1 MDISNKVTILLTTC
15 DRYDTTLPLCL
26 MSIFNQSYKP
36 DRIVMVDDSKV
47 KKFYDNI
54 LLRNILVL
62 LKEKGIEFD
71 YFYGPS
77 RGAVPAL
84 QIGLENIED
93 GWVFKMD
100 DDNILSYNVL
110 ALFVNNISSVIGV
123 MSGIFIDKNMND
135 FYINS
140 PEKYPV
146 MVDGYYNR
154 IENVYSDFNIQFV
167 RHQSDDI
174 KKVHHIYSNYF
185 FRRDLAND
193 YPLELS
199 PSSHREET
207 VFTYE
212 IFRKGYELIVIPQV
226 KIHHL
231 HYDSKSGN
239 SQYSEKYIKKNE
251 LFFVEKLKEWN
262 IVPNE
267 LEIFE
272 DDEKFYIEKDGVVYL
287 VTYK

>member
-1 MDISNKVTILLTTC
+1 MKHKVTILLATC

-26 MSIFNQSYKP
+26 MSIFNQSYTP
-36 DRIVMVDDSKV
+36 DRIVIVDDSKI
-47 KKFYDNI
+47 KKFYEYP
-54 LLRNILVL
+54 LLKNILVL
-62 LKEKGIEFD
+62 FKEKNIEFD
-71 YFYGPS
+71 YFFGPS
-77 RGAVPAL
+77 KGAVPAL

-93 GWVFKMD
+93 GWVFKTD
-100 DDNILSYNVL
+100 DDNILSHNVL
-110 ALFVNNISSVIGV
+110 ELFVNNISPTVGA

-135 FYINS
+135 FYIKS

-146 MVDGYYNR
+146 IVDGYYNR

-167 RHQSDDI
+167 RHQTDDI

-185 FRRDLAND
+185 FKRELAND

-199 PSSHREET
+199 PSSLREET
-207 VFTYE
+207 IFTYE
-212 IFRKGYELIVIPQV
+212 IFRKGYELLIIPQA

-231 HYDSKSGN
+231 HYDPKSGN
-239 SQYSEKYIKKNE
+239 SQYTEDHVRKNE

-267 LEIFE
+267 LEILE
-272 DDEKFYIEKDGVVYL
+272 DDEKFFIEKNKIVYL
-287 VTYK
+287 VTYKK